1 MSNSIIGFHIRS
13 NGNGKIRKKIE
24 EAIKLKCGYIQMFIT
39 KSVSYAKLPF
49 SSNDLK
55 YYDNNKD
62 KIKIIVH
69 GSYIINLARNWDEFS
84 WWIRLSIH
92 EFNIAKRINPY
103 GIVVHM
109 GKRKDLDVN
118 IALNNMYTSLL
129 YILNK
134 TKNKKTMLLL
144 ETPAGQGIE
153 ICWNIESFG
162 NFYKKILDLF
172 KIV

>member
-62 KIKIIVH
+62 KIKEIIIPLH
-69 GSYIINLARNWDEFS
+69 
-84 WWIRLSIH
+84 
-92 EFNIAKRINPY
+92 K
-103 GIVVHM
+103 
-109 GKRKDLDVN
+109 LDIYLHKYQVCV
-118 IALNNMYTSLL
+118 T
-129 YILNK
+129 
-134 TKNKKTMLLL
+134 
-144 ETPAGQGIE
+144 
-153 ICWNIESFG
+153 
-162 NFYKKILDLF
+162 
-172 KIV
+172 V